1 MDGEHLSL
9 IEQAGRVAVV
19 GASPELAIEA
29 LSERLIRVRVGGGS
43 AGASSYLP
51 ARDWAQAST
60 GFDAN
65 SVCTA
70 RLAVRLV
77 PERRLLEFGDDAARA
92 RLRLELTEIEA
103 AGRLRF
109 RFEIVGEQH
118 FYGLGQG
125 GQPLDRLGAARRLW
139 NCHVN
144 HGPGGDIAIPLIV
157 SHLGYGLFFDNP
169 RLAYVD
175 AGKSHDRICLDYEV
189 EAGPFD
195 LYYLGGDDLRD
206 LLLTSAD
213 LLGHAPM
220 PPRWA
225 LGYMQSTR
233 HFEGAEEV
241 RGLAKTLREQQ
252 FPCDALIFLSTYG
265 DGKGWNRAVGRLD
278 YEPTILP
285 EAAKTFTALREQGFR
300 IITHEYPAIH
310 EDSPLYAEAKQ
321 RGFLLDDGYDRATPT
336 VRPSTSYYEGQRF
349 IDFAQ
354 TEAGAQWW
362 GAHRQLVADGVEGW
376 WLDGGE
382 GPTARSV
389 LARPGGPELHN
400 RYDLF
405 RQQAFA
411 DGEARENPERRLFL
425 LCRSGGAG
433 MQRFGA
439 GCWSG
444 DINNTWATL
453 EAQASL
459 GLNMGLSGV
468 ALWGTDIGGFYAV
481 GPQTGELFVRWFQ
494 FGAFNPIMRCHGQT
508 WRMHVP
514 WAYGPE
520 VTSIC
525 RQVLG
530 LRYRLTPYTYTL
542 AWQAHTRGLP
552 LMRPLV
558 LSYPDDPE
566 VLERS
571 SEFLWGDDL
580 LVAPVTRGG
589 ARHWPLYLPKGAWHD
604 FWTGEAHDGGQAIT
618 AAAPLDRLPLFV
630 RAGAIIPLGPV
641 TQNLKGYAPEEI
653 TILVYPEAASSFT
666 LYEDDGETNAYRN
679 GHFALT
685 EFTAVQS
692 ANELVVDIAAPV
704 GDRSVLPATRTYTL
718 QIYAPDPP
726 KVVVLDN
733 RPCRWRRD
741 GAFLF
746 VTIDKHPTE
755 VRIAW

>member
-1 MDGEHLSL
+1 
-9 IEQAGRVAVV
+9 
-19 GASPELAIEA
+19 
-29 LSERLIRVRVGGGS
+29 
-43 AGASSYLP
+43 
-51 ARDWAQAST
+51 
-60 GFDAN
+60 
-65 SVCTA
+65 
-70 RLAVRLV
+70 
-77 PERRLLEFGDDAARA
+77 
-92 RLRLELTEIEA
+92 
-103 AGRLRF
+103 
-109 RFEIVGEQH
+109 
-118 FYGLGQG
+118 
-125 GQPLDRLGAARRLW
+125 
-139 NCHVN
+139 
-144 HGPGGDIAIPLIV
+144 
-157 SHLGYGLFFDNP
+157 
-169 RLAYVD
+169 
-175 AGKSHDRICLDYEV
+175 
-189 EAGPFD
+189 
-195 LYYLGGDDLRD
+195 
-206 LLLTSAD
+206 
-213 LLGHAPM
+213 
-220 PPRWA
+220 
-225 LGYMQSTR
+225 
-233 HFEGAEEV
+233 
-241 RGLAKTLREQQ
+241 
-252 FPCDALIFLSTYG
+252 
-265 DGKGWNRAVGRLD
+265 
-278 YEPTILP
+278 
-285 EAAKTFTALREQGFR
+285 
-300 IITHEYPAIH
+300 
-310 EDSPLYAEAKQ
+310 
-321 RGFLLDDGYDRATPT
+321 
-336 VRPSTSYYEGQRF
+336 
-349 IDFAQ
+349 
-354 TEAGAQWW
+354 
-362 GAHRQLVADGVEGW
+362 
-376 WLDGGE
+376 
-382 GPTARSV
+382 
-389 LARPGGPELHN
+389 
-400 RYDLF
+400 
-405 RQQAFA
+405 
-411 DGEARENPERRLFL
+411 
-425 LCRSGGAG
+425 

-755 VRIAW
+755 DHGG